1 MASGSLRGGSRLLS
15 SNLRVGLQLGVGI
28 SSCVP
33 SRSKLTLFA
42 LLFAVYRVRTVPFYV
57 FDEVE
62 AALDD
67 SNLSKLLDAI
77 EQLKETTQLIVISH
91 QRRTMEQADVL
102 YGVSMQADGV
112 SHVVSQRLD
121 QATGKVVDA

>member
-1 MASGSLRGGSRLLS
+1 MRLR
-15 SNLRVGLQLGVGI
+15 
-28 SSCVP
+28 P
-33 SRSKLTLFA
+33 RST
-42 LLFAVYRVRTVPFYV
+42 TP
-57 FDEVE
+57 
-62 AALDD
+62 
-67 SNLSKLLDAI
+67 NLSKLLDAI

-121 QATGKVVDA
+121 KTTGKELISNGLYGQSSPRSLSVLVRL

>member
-1 MASGSLRGGSRLLS
+1 MVDDHNQFVAFLRQ
-15 SNLRVGLQLGVGI
+15 V
-28 SSCVP
+28 
-33 SRSKLTLFA
+33 
-42 LLFAVYRVRTVPFYV
+42 
-57 FDEVE
+57 DERGRGE

-67 SNLSKLLDAI
+67 ANLSKLLDAI
-77 EQLKETTQLIVISH
+77 EQLKEDTQLIVISH

-121 QATGKVVDA
+121 KASGKVVDA